1 MLLNARRLRFFV
13 RIFLA
18 LFLLLSALTAGV
30 FYLLQRNPEALTG
43 HFIKEL
49 SARTGLHITV
59 DAVNVAL
66 LPVPALAV
74 STLTITGESWQF
86 TTAYATLRPD
96 FAALVQGRLEPRN
109 ISLLRP
115 RVSGTVAVALS
126 PGMDIKGLLGN
137 ANGQDELLPG
147 RCRLTVQQGE
157 VRIQGAE
164 NSSLTIEGMQC
175 DLEAKPGDSISG
187 NLGWASAALV
197 PPDGQPVLLDSLYLD
212 GRGNLENMLDHPRLA
227 ASGVLCAPQWLPE
240 LKFALNL
247 SPTSVLPTGILP
259 TDMLPTS
266 MLPTSVLP
274 GKQGLNLTADLEGSI
289 SKDDTA
295 LPFRLMGN
303 AGWRQADPHRVDLEK
318 LRLAFGPDNVSFNG
332 ALTMSESNEPSL
344 AGRLQLH
351 NASLTR
357 WLGFVRNLA
366 PGLQIALDALSDG
379 LLVFDLDATGLRV
392 PHIEVT
398 AAGSRFTGN
407 GGVADWRKPEVA
419 LDLISD
425 NVNLGRAIP
434 EAVGDLPTEP
444 QYGHGPL
451 TPMPGAPLMPGEIGV
466 DYNIRLAA
474 KKVEYGTI
482 VIDDALI
489 VIRQGLLDAKT
500 RLEDT
505 LLLVEGKL
513 YGGSVK
519 GETILG
525 GDKSTPYS
533 IRMRARD
540 VNGTALANDL
550 KVMPLGSGR
559 LRADV
564 DVMSQGRELDIFLG
578 KLRGSV
584 TVRAENGS
592 LRPPARISGGRK
604 TSLSFSLLD
613 VGLKVR
619 TAAWDGERLGLEGQ
633 WTAALAGQGLDA
645 STDINGRLWFS
656 GDGADGGQMDFTNLP
671 GSISLRMDAE
681 RSLKPDGLHMQ
692 ASGRFSGQSSRNE
705 LSVAEARINVLGLD
719 AHGQAS
725 IAAGKDGPFWQG
737 KLSVY
742 SPDLAGSLRMAGMGK
757 IHIPPSLN
765 RVEMEA
771 RFRGDPDTLSLREI
785 RAKAD
790 QSVITGTLNANW
802 REQPALDF
810 KLHADQI
817 NLDRYMDNAGEGKG
831 KASGSKEWDFRFMRG
846 FRAQGEMSV
855 SRFTAMRFTAQN
867 LRTRYKLENGRLT
880 SDSIT
885 GQFYGAPI
893 ISKASITFNKG
904 LSFTNALTINNFDLT
919 EASNARGGSAALRGK
934 GSVHSEIHA
943 SLTGPN
949 QLPALLNGK
958 WRVEVL
964 NGSFQHRSPEG
975 NLKGKPTLFT
985 ASGASGSITN
995 GVARSSDFYLKGTG
1009 LQVNGGGLIDF
1020 NSQTLDCNFNVSM
1033 KNVPDFPLR
1042 LYGNLD
1048 NTKTSIGAGTLILNT
1063 LGGITKG
1070 FVDVLG
1076 GIVGGTWKLFR

>member
-1 MLLNARRLRFFV
+1 MLLNARRLRLFA

-18 LFLLLSALTAGV
+18 LFLLLSALTAGA

-74 STLTITGESWQF
+74 SSLAITGEDWQF

-115 RVSGTVAVALS
+115 RVNGTVAVALS
-126 PGMDIKGLLGN
+126 PSMDIKGLLGS

-147 RCRLTVQQGE
+147 RCRLTIQQGE

-164 NSSLTIEGMQC
+164 NSSFTVEGMQC

-187 NLGWASAALV
+187 NLGWVSASLV
-197 PPDGQPVLLDSLYLD
+197 PPDGQPVLLESLYLD
-212 GRGNLENMLDHPRLA
+212 GKGNLENMLDHPRLA
-227 ASGVLCAPQWLPE
+227 ASGVLRAAQWLPE

-247 SPTSVLPTGILP
+247 SPTSILPTGILP
-259 TDMLPTS
+259 TSVLPTS
-266 MLPTSVLP
+266 ILP
-274 GKQGLNLTADLEGSI
+274 GKQGLNLTVDLEGSL

-303 AGWRQADPHRVDLEK
+303 ADWRQADPQRVGLEK
-318 LRLAFGPDNVSFNG
+318 LRLTFGPDNVSFNG
-332 ALTMSESNEPSL
+332 ALTMSESGEPSL

-351 NASLTR
+351 RASLTR
-357 WLGFVRNLA
+357 WLGFARNLA
-366 PGLQIALDALSDG
+366 PGLQIALDELSEG

-434 EAVGDLPTEP
+434 EAVGTLPPEP
-444 QYGHGPL
+444 QYPHGPL
-451 TPMPGAPLMPGEIGV
+451 TPMPGGPLMPGEIGV

-474 KKVEYGTI
+474 KKVDYGTI
-482 VIDDALI
+482 VIDDALV
-489 VIRQGLLDAKT
+489 VIRQGLLDAQT
-500 RLEDT
+500 HLEDT

-540 VNGTALANDL
+540 VNGAALANDL
-550 KVMPLGSGR
+550 KVMPVGSGR

-564 DVMSQGRELDIFLG
+564 DVMSQGRELDVFLG

-584 TVRAENGS
+584 TARAENGS
-592 LRPPARISGGRK
+592 LRPPPRISGGK
-604 TSLSFSLLD
+604 KPSLSFSLLD

-633 WTAALAGQGLDA
+633 WTAAMASQGLDA

-681 RSLKPDGLHMQ
+681 SSLKPDGLHMQ

-705 LSVAEARINVLGLD
+705 LSVAEAHITALGLD

-725 IAAGKDGPFWQG
+725 VAVGKDGPFWQG

-742 SPDLAGSLRMAGMGK
+742 SPDLARTLRMAGMGK
-757 IHIPPSLN
+757 IQIPPPLN

-771 RFRGDPDTLSLREI
+771 RFRGAPETLSLREI

-790 QSVITGTLNANW
+790 QSTITGTLNANW

-810 KLHADQI
+810 KLNADQI
-817 NLDRYMDNAGEGKG
+817 NLDRYMSDSAAPNGKTG
-831 KASGSKEWDFRFMRG
+831 GSKEWDFRFMRA
-846 FRAQGEMSV
+846 FSAQGEMSV

-867 LRTRYKLENGRLT
+867 LRTRYKLKNGRFT

-893 ISKASITFNKG
+893 ISQATITFNKG
-904 LSFTNALTINNFDLT
+904 LSFSNTLTINNFDLT
-919 EASNARGGSAALRGK
+919 EASNARGGSAALKGK
-934 GSVHSEIHA
+934 GSVHSEIQA
-943 SLTGPN
+943 SLTGPD
-949 QLPALLNGK
+949 QIPALLNGK

-975 NLKGKPTLFT
+975 KLKGKPTPIT
-985 ASGASGSITN
+985 ASGASGSIAN

-1009 LQVNGGGLIDF
+1009 LQVSGGGWIDF
-1020 NSQTLDCNFNVSM
+1020 NSQTLDCNFDVSM
-1033 KNVPDFPLR
+1033 KNIPDFPLR
-1042 LYGNLD
+1042 LYGNID

-1063 LGGITKG
+1063 LGGITRG

-1076 GIVGGTWKLFR
+1076 GIVEGTWKLFR

>member
-1 MLLNARRLRFFV
+1 MFLNARRLRLFA

-18 LFLLLSALTAGV
+18 LFLLLSALTAGA
-30 FYLLQRNPEALTG
+30 FYLLQRNPQALAG

-66 LPVPALAV
+66 FPVPALAV
-74 STLTITGESWQF
+74 STLAVTGENWQF

-115 RVSGTVAVALS
+115 RLSGAVAVSLS
-126 PGMDIKGLLGN
+126 PDMDIKALLGSGG
-137 ANGQDELLPG
+137 AQDSLLPG
-147 RCRLTVQQGE
+147 RCRLTVQQGD
-157 VRIQGAE
+157 VRVQGAE

-187 NLGWASAALV
+187 SLGWASAALV
-197 PPDGQPVLLDSLYLD
+197 PPDGQPILLDSLYLD
-212 GRGNLENMLDHPRLA
+212 GKGSLKNMLAQPRLA
-227 ASGVLCAPQWLPE
+227 ASGVLRAPQWLPE
-240 LKFALNL
+240 MKFSLKL
-247 SPTSVLPTGILP
+247 SPASVLPG
-259 TDMLPTS
+259 
-266 MLPTSVLP
+266 SVLP
-274 GKQGLNLTADLEGSI
+274 GKQGLNLTADLEGSV

-295 LPFRLMGN
+295 LPFRFMGG
-303 AGWRQADPHRVDLEK
+303 ASWRQADPRRVDLEK
-318 LRLAFGPDNVSFNG
+318 LRLTFGPDDVSFNG
-332 ALTMSESNEPSL
+332 ALTINESSAPSL

-351 NASLTR
+351 RASLTR
-357 WLGFVRNLA
+357 WLGFARNLA
-366 PGLQIALDALSDG
+366 PGLQIALDELSDG
-379 LLVFDLDATGLRV
+379 LLVFDLDAAGLRV

-407 GGVADWRKPEVA
+407 GGVADWGKPEVA
-419 LDLISD
+419 LDLVSD

-434 EAVGDLPTEP
+434 EAVGDLPAEP
-444 QYGHGPL
+444 QFGHGPF
-451 TPMPGAPLMPGEIGV
+451 TPMPGAPLMPGETGV

-474 KKVEYGTI
+474 KKVVYGSI
-482 VIDDALI
+482 VIDEALV

-533 IRMRARD
+533 IRLRARD
-540 VNGTALANDL
+540 VNGAALANDL
-550 KVMPLGSGR
+550 KVMPVGSGR

-564 DVMSQGRELDIFLG
+564 DVMSQGRELDVFLG

-584 TVRAENGS
+584 TARAENGF
-592 LRPPARISGGRK
+592 LRPPPRISGGK
-604 TSLSFSLLD
+604 KSSLAFSLLD

-633 WTAALAGQGLDA
+633 WTAALAAQGLNA

-671 GSISLRMDAE
+671 GSFSLRMDAE
-681 RSLKPDGLHMQ
+681 RSLKPDGLHVQ
-692 ASGRFSGQSSRNE
+692 TSGRFSGQSSRNE
-705 LSVAEARINVLGLD
+705 LSVSEAHINVLGVE

-725 IAAGKDGPFWQG
+725 LASGKDGPFWQG
-737 KLSVY
+737 KLSAY
-742 SPDLAGSLRMAGMGK
+742 SPDIARTLRMAGMGRLSV
-757 IHIPPSLN
+757 PPSLN
-765 RVEMEA
+765 RIEVEA
-771 RFRGDPDTLSLREI
+771 RFRGTPDTLTLREI
-785 RAKAD
+785 RAKTD
-790 QSVITGTLNANW
+790 QSVITGTLNVDW
-802 REQPALDF
+802 REQPALNF
-810 KLHADQI
+810 KLNADQI
-817 NLDRYMDNAGEGKG
+817 NLDRYMSTTPAGKS
-831 KASGSKEWDFRFMRG
+831 KAGSKEWDFRFMRA

-855 SRFTAMRFTAQN
+855 TRLTVMRFTVQN
-867 LRTRYKLENGRLT
+867 LRSRYKLENGRLT

-893 ISKASITFNKG
+893 ISKGTITFNKG
-904 LSFTNALTINNFDLT
+904 LSFSNSLTINNFDLT

-943 SLTGPN
+943 SLTGPD

-964 NGSFQHRSPEG
+964 NGSFQHRTPEG
-975 NLKGKPTLFT
+975 KLKGKPTPIT

-995 GVARSSDFYLKGTG
+995 GVARSSDFYLKGPG
-1009 LQVNGGGLIDF
+1009 LQVNGGGWIDF
-1020 NSQTLDCNFNVSM
+1020 NSETLDCNFNVSM

-1042 LYGNLD
+1042 LYGSLD

-1063 LGGITKG
+1063 LGDITKG

-1076 GIVGGTWKLFR
+1076 GIVEGTWKLFR

>member
-1 MLLNARRLRFFV
+1 MLLNARRLRLFA

-18 LFLLLSALTAGV
+18 LFLLLSALTAGA
-30 FYLLQRNPEALTG
+30 FYLLQRNPQALTG

-74 STLTITGESWQF
+74 SSLAITGENWQF

-115 RVSGTVAVALS
+115 RVNGTVPVALS
-126 PGMDIKGLLGN
+126 PDMDIKGLLGS

-164 NSSLTIEGMQC
+164 NSSLTIEGMLC

-187 NLGWASAALV
+187 SLGWASASLV
-197 PPDGQPVLLDSLYLD
+197 PPDGQPVLLESLYLD
-212 GRGNLENMLDHPRLA
+212 GKGNLENMLDHPRLA
-227 ASGVLCAPQWLPE
+227 ASGVLRTAQWLPE

-247 SPTSVLPTGILP
+247 SPTSILPTGILP
-259 TDMLPTS
+259 TSVLPTS
-266 MLPTSVLP
+266 ILP
-274 GKQGLNLTADLEGSI
+274 GKQGLNLTVDLEGSI
-289 SKDDTA
+289 HKDDTA

-303 AGWRQADPHRVDLEK
+303 AGWRQADPQRVGLEK
-318 LRLAFGPDNVSFNG
+318 LRLTFGPDNVSFNG
-332 ALTMSESNEPSL
+332 ALTMNESGEPSL

-351 NASLTR
+351 RASLTR
-357 WLGFVRNLA
+357 WLGFARNLA
-366 PGLQIALDALSDG
+366 PGLQIALDELSEG

-434 EAVGDLPTEP
+434 EAVGTLPPEP
-444 QYGHGPL
+444 QYPHGPL
-451 TPMPGAPLMPGEIGV
+451 TPMPGGPLMPGEIGV

-474 KKVEYGTI
+474 KKVDYGTI
-482 VIDDALI
+482 VIDDALV

-540 VNGTALANDL
+540 VNGAALANDL
-550 KVMPLGSGR
+550 KVMPVGSGR

-564 DVMSQGRELDIFLG
+564 DVMSQGRELDVFLG

-584 TVRAENGS
+584 TARAENGS
-592 LRPPARISGGRK
+592 LRPPPRISGGK
-604 TSLSFSLLD
+604 KPSLSFSLLD

-633 WTAALAGQGLDA
+633 WTAAMASQGLDA

-681 RSLKPDGLHMQ
+681 SSLKPDGLHMQ

-705 LSVAEARINVLGLD
+705 LSVAEAHITALGLD

-725 IAAGKDGPFWQG
+725 VAVGKDGPFWQG
-737 KLSVY
+737 RLSVY
-742 SPDLAGSLRMAGMGK
+742 SPDLARTLRMAGMGK
-757 IHIPPSLN
+757 IQVPPSLN

-771 RFRGDPDTLSLREI
+771 RFRGNPETLSLREI

-790 QSVITGTLNANW
+790 QSTITGTLNANW

-810 KLHADQI
+810 KLNADQI
-817 NLDRYMDNAGEGKG
+817 NLDRYMSDSAAPNGKTG
-831 KASGSKEWDFRFMRG
+831 GSKEWDFRFMRA
-846 FRAQGEMSV
+846 FSAQGEMSV

-893 ISKASITFNKG
+893 ISQATITFNKG
-904 LSFTNALTINNFDLT
+904 LSFSNTLTINNFDLT
-919 EASNARGGSAALRGK
+919 EASNARGGSAALKGK
-934 GSVHSEIHA
+934 GSVHSEIQA

-949 QLPALLNGK
+949 QIPALLNGK

-975 NLKGKPTLFT
+975 KLKGKATPIT

-995 GVARSSDFYLKGTG
+995 GVARSSDFYLKGSG
-1009 LQVNGGGLIDF
+1009 LQVAGGGWIDF
-1020 NSQTLDCNFNVSM
+1020 NSQTLDCNFDVSM
-1033 KNVPDFPLR
+1033 KNIPDFPLR

-1063 LGGITKG
+1063 LGDITRG

-1076 GIVGGTWKLFR
+1076 GIVEGTWKLFR

>member
-1 MLLNARRLRFFV
+1 MLLNARRLRLFA

-18 LFLLLSALTAGV
+18 LFLLLSALTAGA
-30 FYLLQRNPEALTG
+30 FYLLQRNPQALTG

-49 SARTGLHITV
+49 SARTGLNITV
-59 DAVNVAL
+59 EAVNVAL

-74 STLTITGESWQF
+74 SAMTITGEGWQF

-96 FAALVQGRLEPRN
+96 FLALLQGRLEPRN

-115 RVSGTVAVALS
+115 RVSGTVSVPLS
-126 PGMDIKGLLGN
+126 PDMDIKNLLGSGS
-137 ANGQDELLPG
+137 GQGGLLPG
-147 RCRLTVQQGE
+147 RCRLTVQQGD

-164 NSSLTIEGMQC
+164 NSSLVIEDLQC

-187 NLGWASAALV
+187 NLGWTSAALV
-197 PPDGQPVLLDSLYLD
+197 PPDGHPVLLDSLYLD
-212 GRGNLENMLDHPRLA
+212 GKASLEDLLARPRLA
-227 ASGVLCAPQWLPE
+227 ASGVLRAPQWLPE
-240 LKFALNL
+240 MKFTLNL
-247 SPTSVLPTGILP
+247 SPASA
-259 TDMLPTS
+259 
-266 MLPTSVLP
+266 LP

-289 SKDDTA
+289 SKDDVA
-295 LPFRLMGN
+295 LPFRLMGG
-303 AGWRQADPHRVDLEK
+303 ASWRHADPHRVDLEK
-318 LRLAFGPDNVSFNG
+318 LRLSFGPDNVSFNG
-332 ALTMSESNEPSL
+332 ALNSNESGKPSL

-351 NASLTR
+351 RASLTR
-357 WLGFVRNLA
+357 WLGFARNLA
-366 PGLQIALDALSDG
+366 PGLQIALDDLSDG

-398 AAGSRFTGN
+398 AAGSRFTGS
-407 GGVADWRKPEVA
+407 GGVADWSKPEVA
-419 LDLISD
+419 LDLTSD

-434 EAVGDLPTEP
+434 EAVGNQPEEP
-444 QYGHGPL
+444 KFVHGPF
-451 TPMPGAPLMPGEIGV
+451 TPLPGAPLMPGETGV

-474 KKVEYGTI
+474 KKVAYGSI
-482 VIDDALI
+482 VIDDALV

-533 IRMRARD
+533 IRLRARD
-540 VNGTALANDL
+540 VNGAALAEDL
-550 KVMPLGSGR
+550 KVMPVGGGR

-564 DVMSQGRELDIFLG
+564 DVMSQGRELDVFLG

-584 TVRAENGS
+584 TARAENGS
-592 LRPPARISGGRK
+592 LRPPPRISGGK
-604 TSLSFSLLD
+604 KSSLAFSLLD

-633 WTAALAGQGLDA
+633 WTAALAAQGLDA

-671 GSISLRMDAE
+671 GSISLRLDAE
-681 RSLKPDGLHMQ
+681 RSLKPDGLHVQ

-705 LSVAEARINVLGLD
+705 LSVSEAHFNVLGIE

-725 IAAGKDGPFWQG
+725 LASGKDGPFWQG
-737 KLSVY
+737 KLSAY
-742 SPDLAGSLRMAGMGK
+742 SADLARTLRMAGMGK
-757 IHIPPSLN
+757 TSVPASLN

-790 QSVITGTLNANW
+790 QSVITGTLNIDW
-802 REQPALDF
+802 RGQPSLNF
-810 KLHADQI
+810 KLNADQI
-817 NLDRYMDNAGEGKG
+817 NLDRYMSNSSAGKG
-831 KASGSKEWDFRFMRG
+831 KTGSKEKEWDFRFMRT

-855 SRFTAMRFTAQN
+855 SRFSVMRFTVQN
-867 LRTRYKLENGRLT
+867 LRTRYKLENGKLT

-893 ISKASITFNKG
+893 ISKGTITFNKG
-904 LSFTNALTINNFDLT
+904 LSFSNTLTINNFDLT
-919 EASNARGGSAALRGK
+919 DASNARGGSAALRGK
-934 GSVHSEIHA
+934 GSVHSDIHA
-943 SLTGPN
+943 SLTGPG

-964 NGSFQHRSPEG
+964 NGSFQHRTPEG
-975 NLKGKPTLFT
+975 SLKGKPTPIT

-995 GVARSSDFYLKGTG
+995 GVARSSDFYLKGPG
-1009 LQVNGGGLIDF
+1009 LQVNGGGWIDF
-1020 NSQTLDCNFNVSM
+1020 NTETLDCNFNVSM

-1063 LGGITKG
+1063 LGDITKG

-1076 GIVGGTWKLFR
+1076 GIVEGTWKLFR

>member
-1 MLLNARRLRFFV
+1 MLLNARRLRLFA

-18 LFLLLSALTAGV
+18 LFLLLSALTAGA
-30 FYLLQRNPEALTG
+30 FYLLQRNPQALTG

-49 SARTGLHITV
+49 SARTGLNITV
-59 DAVNVAL
+59 EAVNVAL

-74 STLTITGESWQF
+74 SAMTITGEGWQF

-96 FAALVQGRLEPRN
+96 FLALLQGRLEPRN

-115 RVSGTVAVALS
+115 RVSGTVSVPLS
-126 PGMDIKGLLGN
+126 PDMDIKNLLGSGS
-137 ANGQDELLPG
+137 GQGGLLPG
-147 RCRLTVQQGE
+147 RCRLTVQQGD

-164 NSSLTIEGMQC
+164 NSSLVIEDLQC

-187 NLGWASAALV
+187 NLGWTSAALV
-197 PPDGQPVLLDSLYLD
+197 PPDGHPVLLDSLYLD
-212 GRGNLENMLDHPRLA
+212 GKASLEDLLARPRLA
-227 ASGVLCAPQWLPE
+227 ASGVLRAPQWLPE
-240 LKFALNL
+240 MKFTLNL
-247 SPTSVLPTGILP
+247 SPASA
-259 TDMLPTS
+259 
-266 MLPTSVLP
+266 LP

-289 SKDDTA
+289 SKDDVA
-295 LPFRLMGN
+295 LPFRLMGG
-303 AGWRQADPHRVDLEK
+303 ASWRHADPHRVDLEK
-318 LRLAFGPDNVSFNG
+318 LRLSFGPDNVSFNG
-332 ALTMSESNEPSL
+332 ALNSNESGKPSL

-351 NASLTR
+351 RASLTR
-357 WLGFVRNLA
+357 WLGFARNLA
-366 PGLQIALDALSDG
+366 PGLQIALDDLSDG

-398 AAGSRFTGN
+398 AAGSRFTGS
-407 GGVADWRKPEVA
+407 GGVADWSKPEVA
-419 LDLISD
+419 LDLTSD

-434 EAVGDLPTEP
+434 EAVGNQPEEP
-444 QYGHGPL
+444 KFVHGPF
-451 TPMPGAPLMPGEIGV
+451 TPLPGAPLMPGETGV

-474 KKVEYGTI
+474 KKVAYGSI
-482 VIDDALI
+482 VIDDALV

-533 IRMRARD
+533 IRLRARD
-540 VNGTALANDL
+540 VNGAALAEDL
-550 KVMPLGSGR
+550 KVMPVGSGR

-564 DVMSQGRELDIFLG
+564 DVMSQGRELDVFLG

-584 TVRAENGS
+584 TARAENGS
-592 LRPPARISGGRK
+592 LRPPPRISGGK
-604 TSLSFSLLD
+604 KSSLAFSLLD

-633 WTAALAGQGLDA
+633 WTAALAAQGLDA

-671 GSISLRMDAE
+671 GSISLRLDAE
-681 RSLKPDGLHMQ
+681 RSLKPDGLHVQ

-705 LSVAEARINVLGLD
+705 LSVSEAHFNVLGIE

-725 IAAGKDGPFWQG
+725 LASGKDGPFWQG
-737 KLSVY
+737 KLSAY
-742 SPDLAGSLRMAGMGK
+742 SADLARTLRMAGMGK
-757 IHIPPSLN
+757 TSVPASLN

-790 QSVITGTLNANW
+790 QSVITGTLNIDW
-802 REQPALDF
+802 RGQPSLNF
-810 KLHADQI
+810 KLNADQI
-817 NLDRYMDNAGEGKG
+817 NLDRYMSNSSAGKG
-831 KASGSKEWDFRFMRG
+831 KTGSKEKEWDFRFMRT

-855 SRFTAMRFTAQN
+855 SRFSVMRFTVQN
-867 LRTRYKLENGRLT
+867 LRTRYKLENGKLT

-893 ISKASITFNKG
+893 ISKGTITFNKG
-904 LSFTNALTINNFDLT
+904 LSFSNTLTINNFDLT
-919 EASNARGGSAALRGK
+919 DASNARGGSAALRGK
-934 GSVHSEIHA
+934 GSVHSDIHA
-943 SLTGPN
+943 SLTGPG

-964 NGSFQHRSPEG
+964 NGSFQHRTPEG
-975 NLKGKPTLFT
+975 SLKGKPTPIT

-995 GVARSSDFYLKGTG
+995 GVARSSDFYLKGPG
-1009 LQVNGGGLIDF
+1009 LQVNGGGWIDF
-1020 NSQTLDCNFNVSM
+1020 NTETLDCNFNVSM

-1063 LGGITKG
+1063 LGDITKG

-1076 GIVGGTWKLFR
+1076 GIVEGTWKLFR

>member
-1 MLLNARRLRFFV
+1 MLLNARRLRLFA

-18 LFLLLSALTAGV
+18 LFLLLSALTAGA

-49 SARTGLHITV
+49 NARTGLNITV
-59 DAVNVAL
+59 EAVNVAL

-74 STLTITGESWQF
+74 STMTITGEDWQF

-96 FAALVQGRLEPRN
+96 FLALLQGRLEPRN

-115 RVSGTVAVALS
+115 RVSGTVSFPLS
-126 PGMDIKGLLGN
+126 PDMDMKSLLRSGG
-137 ANGQDELLPG
+137 GQGDLLPG
-147 RCRLTVQQGE
+147 RCRLTVQQGD
-157 VRIQGAE
+157 VRIQGTE
-164 NSSLTIEGMQC
+164 NSSLVIEGVQC

-187 NLGWASAALV
+187 NLGWTSAALV
-197 PPDGQPVLLDSLYLD
+197 PPDGHPVLLDSLYLD
-212 GRGNLENMLDHPRLA
+212 GKASLEDLLARPRLA
-227 ASGVLCAPQWLPE
+227 ASGVLRAPQWLPE
-240 LKFALNL
+240 MKFTLNL
-247 SPTSVLPTGILP
+247 SPASA
-259 TDMLPTS
+259 
-266 MLPTSVLP
+266 LP

-289 SKDDTA
+289 SKDDVA
-295 LPFRLMGN
+295 LPFRLMGG
-303 AGWRQADPHRVDLEK
+303 ASWRHADPHRVDLEK
-318 LRLAFGPDNVSFNG
+318 LRLSFGPDNVSFNG
-332 ALTMSESNEPSL
+332 ALNSNESGKPSL

-351 NASLTR
+351 RASLTR
-357 WLGFVRNLA
+357 WLGFARNLA
-366 PGLQIALDALSDG
+366 PGLQIALDDLSDG

-398 AAGSRFTGN
+398 AAGSRFTGS
-407 GGVADWRKPEVA
+407 GGVADWSKPEVA
-419 LDLISD
+419 LDLTSD

-434 EAVGDLPTEP
+434 EAVGNQPEEP
-444 QYGHGPL
+444 KFVHGPF
-451 TPMPGAPLMPGEIGV
+451 TPLPGAPLMPGETGV

-474 KKVEYGTI
+474 KKVAYGSI
-482 VIDDALI
+482 VIDDALV

-533 IRMRARD
+533 IRLRARD
-540 VNGTALANDL
+540 VNGAALAEDL
-550 KVMPLGSGR
+550 KVMPVGSGR

-564 DVMSQGRELDIFLG
+564 DVMSQGRELDVFLG

-584 TVRAENGS
+584 TARAENGS
-592 LRPPARISGGRK
+592 LRPPPRISGGK
-604 TSLSFSLLD
+604 KSSLAFSLLD

-633 WTAALAGQGLDA
+633 WTAALAAQGLDA

-671 GSISLRMDAE
+671 GSISLRLDAE
-681 RSLKPDGLHMQ
+681 RSLKPDGLHVQ

-705 LSVAEARINVLGLD
+705 LSVSEAHFNVLGIE

-725 IAAGKDGPFWQG
+725 LASGKDGPFWQG
-737 KLSVY
+737 KLSAY
-742 SPDLAGSLRMAGMGK
+742 SADLARTLRMAGMGK
-757 IHIPPSLN
+757 TSVPASLN

-790 QSVITGTLNANW
+790 QSVITGTLNIDW
-802 REQPALDF
+802 RGQPSLNF
-810 KLHADQI
+810 KLNADQI
-817 NLDRYMDNAGEGKG
+817 NLDRYMSNSSAGKG
-831 KASGSKEWDFRFMRG
+831 KTGSKEKEWDFRFMRT

-855 SRFTAMRFTAQN
+855 SRFSVMRFTVQN
-867 LRTRYKLENGRLT
+867 LRTRYKLENGKLT

-893 ISKASITFNKG
+893 ISKGTITFNKG
-904 LSFTNALTINNFDLT
+904 LSFSNTLTINNFDLT
-919 EASNARGGSAALRGK
+919 DASNARGGSAALRGK
-934 GSVHSEIHA
+934 GSVHSDIHA
-943 SLTGPN
+943 SLTGPG

-964 NGSFQHRSPEG
+964 NGSFQHRTPEG
-975 NLKGKPTLFT
+975 SLKGKPTPIT

-995 GVARSSDFYLKGTG
+995 GVARSSDFYLKGPG
-1009 LQVNGGGLIDF
+1009 LQVNGGGWIDF
-1020 NSQTLDCNFNVSM
+1020 NTETLDCNFNVSM

-1063 LGGITKG
+1063 LGDITKG

-1076 GIVGGTWKLFR
+1076 GIVEGTWKLFR

>member
-1 MLLNARRLRFFV
+1 MLLNARRLRLFA

-18 LFLLLSALTAGV
+18 LFLLLSALTAGA

-74 STLTITGESWQF
+74 SSLAITGENWQF

-115 RVSGTVAVALS
+115 RVNGTVPVALS
-126 PGMDIKGLLGN
+126 PDMDIKGLLGS

-164 NSSLTIEGMQC
+164 NSSLTIEGMLC

-187 NLGWASAALV
+187 SLGWVSASLV
-197 PPDGQPVLLDSLYLD
+197 PPDGQPVLLESLYLD
-212 GRGNLENMLDHPRLA
+212 GKGNLENMLDHPRLA
-227 ASGVLCAPQWLPE
+227 ASGVLRAAQWLPE

-247 SPTSVLPTGILP
+247 SPTSILPTGILP
-259 TDMLPTS
+259 TSVLPTNI
-266 MLPTSVLP
+266 LP
-274 GKQGLNLTADLEGSI
+274 GKQGLNLTVDLEGSI
-289 SKDDTA
+289 HKDDTA

-303 AGWRQADPHRVDLEK
+303 AGWRQADPQRVGLEK
-318 LRLAFGPDNVSFNG
+318 LRLTFGPDNVSFNG
-332 ALTMSESNEPSL
+332 ALTMNESGEPSL

-351 NASLTR
+351 RASLTR
-357 WLGFVRNLA
+357 WLGFARNLA
-366 PGLQIALDALSDG
+366 PGLQIALDELSEG

-434 EAVGDLPTEP
+434 EAVGTLPPEP
-444 QYGHGPL
+444 QYPHGPL
-451 TPMPGAPLMPGEIGV
+451 TPMPGGPLMPGEIGV

-474 KKVEYGTI
+474 KKVDYGTI
-482 VIDDALI
+482 VIDDALV

-540 VNGTALANDL
+540 VNGAALANDL
-550 KVMPLGSGR
+550 KVMPVGSGR

-564 DVMSQGRELDIFLG
+564 DVMSQGRELDVFLG

-584 TVRAENGS
+584 TARAENGS
-592 LRPPARISGGRK
+592 LRPPPRISGGK
-604 TSLSFSLLD
+604 KPSLSFSLLD

-633 WTAALAGQGLDA
+633 WTAAMASQGLDA

-681 RSLKPDGLHMQ
+681 SSLKPDGLHMQ

-705 LSVAEARINVLGLD
+705 LSVAEAHITALGLD

-725 IAAGKDGPFWQG
+725 VAVGKDGPFWQG

-742 SPDLAGSLRMAGMGK
+742 SPDLARTLRMAGMGK
-757 IHIPPSLN
+757 IQVPPSLN

-771 RFRGDPDTLSLREI
+771 RFRGNPETLSLREI

-790 QSVITGTLNANW
+790 QSTITGTLNANW

-810 KLHADQI
+810 KLNADQI
-817 NLDRYMDNAGEGKG
+817 NLDRYMSDSAAPNGKPG
-831 KASGSKEWDFRFMRG
+831 GSKEWDFRFMRA
-846 FRAQGEMSV
+846 FSAQGEMSV

-867 LRTRYKLENGRLT
+867 LRTRYKLKNGRFT

-893 ISKASITFNKG
+893 ISQATITFNKG
-904 LSFTNALTINNFDLT
+904 LSFSNTLTINNFDLT
-919 EASNARGGSAALRGK
+919 EASNARGGSAALKGK
-934 GSVHSEIHA
+934 GSVHSEIQA
-943 SLTGPN
+943 SLTGPD
-949 QLPALLNGK
+949 QIPALLNGK

-975 NLKGKPTLFT
+975 KLKGKATPIT

-995 GVARSSDFYLKGTG
+995 GVARSSDFYLKGSG
-1009 LQVNGGGLIDF
+1009 LQVAGGGWIDF
-1020 NSQTLDCNFNVSM
+1020 NSQTLDCNFDVSM
-1033 KNVPDFPLR
+1033 KNIPDFPLR

-1063 LGGITKG
+1063 LGDITRG

-1076 GIVGGTWKLFR
+1076 GIVEGTWKLFR

>member
-1 MLLNARRLRFFV
+1 MLLNARRLRLFA

-18 LFLLLSALTAGV
+18 LFLLLSALTAGA

-49 SARTGLHITV
+49 NARTGLNITV
-59 DAVNVAL
+59 EAVNVAL

-74 STLTITGESWQF
+74 STMTITGEDWQF

-96 FAALVQGRLEPRN
+96 FLALLQGRLEPRN

-115 RVSGTVAVALS
+115 RVSGTVSFPLS
-126 PGMDIKGLLGN
+126 PDMDMKSLLHSGG
-137 ANGQDELLPG
+137 GQGDLLPG
-147 RCRLTVQQGE
+147 RCRLTVQQGD
-157 VRIQGAE
+157 VRIQGTE
-164 NSSLTIEGMQC
+164 NSSLVIEGVQC
-175 DLEAKPGDSISG
+175 DLEARPGDSISG

-197 PPDGQPVLLDSLYLD
+197 PPDGQPLLLESLYLD
-212 GRGNLENMLDHPRLA
+212 GKASLEDLLARPRLA
-227 ASGVLCAPQWLPE
+227 ASGVLRAPQWLPE
-240 LKFALNL
+240 MKFALNL
-247 SPTSVLPTGILP
+247 APASP
-259 TDMLPTS
+259 
-266 MLPTSVLP
+266 LP

-289 SKDDTA
+289 SKDEAA
-295 LPFRLMGN
+295 LPFRLMGG
-303 AGWRQADPHRVDLEK
+303 ASWRQADPQRVELEK
-318 LRLAFGPDNVSFNG
+318 LRMSLGPDNVSFNG
-332 ALTMSESNEPSL
+332 ALNRSESGKPSL

-351 NASLTR
+351 RASLTR
-357 WLGFVRNLA
+357 WLGFARNLA
-366 PGLQIALDALSDG
+366 PGLQIALDDLSDG

-398 AAGSRFTGN
+398 AAGSRFTGS
-407 GGVADWRKPEVA
+407 GGVADWSKPEVA
-419 LDLISD
+419 LDLMADS
-425 NVNLGRAIP
+425 VNLGRAIP
-434 EAVGDLPTEP
+434 EAVGNQPEEP
-444 QYGHGPL
+444 KFVHGPF
-451 TPMPGAPLMPGEIGV
+451 TPLPGAPLMPGETGV

-474 KKVEYGTI
+474 KKVAYGSI
-482 VIDDALI
+482 VIDDALV
-489 VIRQGLLDAKT
+489 VIRQGLLDSKT

-533 IRMRARD
+533 IRLRARD
-540 VNGTALANDL
+540 VNGAALAEDL
-550 KVMPLGSGR
+550 KVMPVGGGR

-564 DVMSQGRELDIFLG
+564 DVMSQGRELDVFLG

-584 TVRAENGS
+584 TARAENGS
-592 LRPPARISGGRK
+592 LRPPPRISGGK
-604 TSLSFSLLD
+604 KSSLAFSLLD

-633 WTAALAGQGLDA
+633 WTAALAAQGLDA

-671 GSISLRMDAE
+671 GSISLRLDAE
-681 RSLKPDGLHMQ
+681 RSLKPDGLQVQ

-705 LSVAEARINVLGLD
+705 ISVSEAHFNVLGIE

-725 IAAGKDGPFWQG
+725 LASGKDGPFWQG
-737 KLSVY
+737 KLSAY
-742 SPDLAGSLRMAGMGK
+742 SADLARTLRLAGMGK
-757 IHIPPSLN
+757 TAIPASLN

-785 RAKAD
+785 RAKVD
-790 QSVITGTLNANW
+790 QSLVTGTLNIDW
-802 REQPALDF
+802 REQPALNF
-810 KLHADQI
+810 KLNADQI
-817 NLDRYMDNAGEGKG
+817 NLDRYMSNTSSGKG
-831 KASGSKEWDFRFMRG
+831 KTGSREWDFRFMRT

-855 SRFTAMRFTAQN
+855 SRFSVMRFTVQN
-867 LRTRYKLENGRLT
+867 LRTRYRLENGKLT

-893 ISKASITFNKG
+893 ISKGTITFNKG
-904 LSFTNALTINNFDLT
+904 LSFSNTLTINNFDLT
-919 EASNARGGSAALRGK
+919 DASNARGGSAALRGK
-934 GSVHSEIHA
+934 GSVHSDIHA
-943 SLTGPN
+943 SLTGPD

-964 NGSFQHRSPEG
+964 NGSFQHRTPEG
-975 NLKGKPTLFT
+975 KLKGKPTPIT

-995 GVARSSDFYLKGTG
+995 GVARSSDFYLKGPG
-1009 LQVNGGGLIDF
+1009 LQVNGGGWIDF
-1020 NSQTLDCNFNVSM
+1020 NSETLDCNFNVSM

-1063 LGGITKG
+1063 LGDITKG

-1076 GIVGGTWKLFR
+1076 GIVEGTWKLFR

>member
-1 MLLNARRLRFFV
+1 MLLNARRLRLFA

-18 LFLLLSALTAGV
+18 LFLLLSALTAGA
-30 FYLLQRNPEALTG
+30 FYLLQRNPQALTG

-49 SARTGLHITV
+49 SARTGLNITV
-59 DAVNVAL
+59 EAVNVAL

-74 STLTITGESWQF
+74 SAMTITGEGWQF

-96 FAALVQGRLEPRN
+96 FLALLQGRLEPRN

-115 RVSGTVAVALS
+115 RVSGTVSVPLS
-126 PGMDIKGLLGN
+126 PDMDIKNLLGSGS
-137 ANGQDELLPG
+137 GQGGLLPG
-147 RCRLTVQQGE
+147 RCRLTVQQGD

-164 NSSLTIEGMQC
+164 NSSLAIEDLQC

-187 NLGWASAALV
+187 NLGWTSAALV
-197 PPDGQPVLLDSLYLD
+197 PPDGHPVLLDSLYLD
-212 GRGNLENMLDHPRLA
+212 GKASLEDLLARPRLA
-227 ASGVLCAPQWLPE
+227 ASGVLRARQWLPE
-240 LKFALNL
+240 MKFALNL
-247 SPTSVLPTGILP
+247 SPASP
-259 TDMLPTS
+259 
-266 MLPTSVLP
+266 LP

-289 SKDDTA
+289 SKDDVA
-295 LPFRLMGN
+295 LPFRLMGG
-303 AGWRQADPHRVDLEK
+303 ASWRQADPHRVALEK
-318 LRLAFGPDNVSFNG
+318 LRLSFGPDNVSFNG
-332 ALTMSESNEPSL
+332 ALNSNESGKPSL

-351 NASLTR
+351 RASLTR
-357 WLGFVRNLA
+357 WLGFARNLA
-366 PGLQIALDALSDG
+366 PGLQIALDDLSDG

-398 AAGSRFTGN
+398 AAGSRFTGS
-407 GGVADWRKPEVA
+407 GGVADWSKPEVA
-419 LDLISD
+419 LDLTSD

-434 EAVGDLPTEP
+434 EAVGNQPEEP
-444 QYGHGPL
+444 KFVHGPF
-451 TPMPGAPLMPGEIGV
+451 TPLPGAPLMPGETGV

-474 KKVEYGTI
+474 KKVAYGSI
-482 VIDDALI
+482 VIDDALV

-533 IRMRARD
+533 IRLRARD
-540 VNGTALANDL
+540 VNGAALAEDL
-550 KVMPLGSGR
+550 KVMPVGSGR

-564 DVMSQGRELDIFLG
+564 DVMSQGRELDVFLG

-584 TVRAENGS
+584 TARAENGS
-592 LRPPARISGGRK
+592 LRPPPRISGGK
-604 TSLSFSLLD
+604 KSSLAFSLLD

-633 WTAALAGQGLDA
+633 WTAALAAQGLDA

-671 GSISLRMDAE
+671 GSISLRLDAE
-681 RSLKPDGLHMQ
+681 RSLKPDGLHVQ

-705 LSVAEARINVLGLD
+705 LSVSEAHFNVLGIE

-725 IAAGKDGPFWQG
+725 LASGKDGPFWQG
-737 KLSVY
+737 KLSAY
-742 SPDLAGSLRMAGMGK
+742 SADLARTLRMAGMGK
-757 IHIPPSLN
+757 TSVPASLN

-790 QSVITGTLNANW
+790 QSVITGTLNIDW
-802 REQPALDF
+802 RGQPSLNF
-810 KLHADQI
+810 KLNADQI
-817 NLDRYMDNAGEGKG
+817 NLDRYMSNSSAGKG
-831 KASGSKEWDFRFMRG
+831 KTGSKEKEWDFRFMRT

-855 SRFTAMRFTAQN
+855 SRFSVMRFTVQN
-867 LRTRYKLENGRLT
+867 LRTRYKLENGKLT

-893 ISKASITFNKG
+893 ISKGTITFNKG
-904 LSFTNALTINNFDLT
+904 LSFSNTLTINNFDLT
-919 EASNARGGSAALRGK
+919 DASNARGGSAALRGK
-934 GSVHSEIHA
+934 GSVHSDIHA
-943 SLTGPN
+943 SLTGPD

-964 NGSFQHRSPEG
+964 NGSFQHRTPEG
-975 NLKGKPTLFT
+975 SLKGKPTPIT

-995 GVARSSDFYLKGTG
+995 GVARSSDFYLKGPG
-1009 LQVNGGGLIDF
+1009 LQVNGGGWIDF
-1020 NSQTLDCNFNVSM
+1020 NNETLDCNFNVSM

-1063 LGGITKG
+1063 LGDITKG

-1076 GIVGGTWKLFR
+1076 GIVEGTWKLFR